1 LVLRSLFV
9 AAATGWNLV
18 ADFAAWIEDSI
29 NIVVVI
35 RIGLDI
41 LDFDLA
47 FPFLVDQNLHWMA
60 ATPCFTDHR
69 IQVARIRTLATI
81 ARRAA
86 VHTAVL
92 RIHSRSI
99 IVDDAAIKTHPN

>member
-1 LVLRSLFV
+1 LVLRSLVV

-41 LDFDLA
+41 LDFDMA

-60 ATPCFTDHR
+60 ATDHR